1 MTDIRMPEKRRL
13 QVVVCGGGIA
23 GMTLSLALARRGQ
36 RVTLIERDATP
47 RPELVTD
54 AAGWHRTGVA
64 QLHQPHAFLAR
75 IHAELRAELPDILDA
90 FRAAGALDA
99 DLPGGL
105 RSFWARRGTVEWA
118 LRRQVEAEP
127 GVHVRIGAVSAVEA
141 SGGRAVGVR
150 LDSGTLVPAD
160 LVVDCGGRWGRVT
173 SGLAEDAVDE
183 PADEVYHS
191 RRYRLRPGRHFA
203 PVNRGVI
210 GVEEAD
216 GYALLIFPHD
226 AGTFTTVFTRL
237 PDDTALAA
245 LSGVA
250 AFEAAARAVPLG
262 AAWTDPEFAEPISG
276 VTVMGG
282 LRNIFRPLGPGAP
295 LGLHTVGDS
304 LCVTNP
310 HFGRGSS
317 LAVAHAVRL
326 ARAVAEDPAD
336 PAAWRERVDAWVAGE
351 LRVWFDECRAID
363 TARAAAWRE
372 VMAGGAARP
381 VPPGA
386 GPRPAG
392 TGSLPRFMFLAA
404 AGADPDVGLAVFR
417 HMHLADPPELL
428 DELAPRVLELF
439 GAGWRPSRP
448 PGVPSRADLVAAI
461 AAAARPLGEGLV
473 QAG

>member
-1 MTDIRMPEKRRL
+1 MTENRMPENRRL
-13 QVVVCGGGIA
+13 QVVVRGGGIA
-23 GMTLSLALARRGQ
+23 GMTLSLALARQGH
-36 RVTLIERDATP
+36 RVTLVERDASP
-47 RPELVTD
+47 RPERVAD

-75 IHAELRAELPDILDA
+75 MHAELRAELPDVLDA
-90 FRAAGALDA
+90 FRAAGAVDA

-105 RSFWARRGTVEWA
+105 RSFWARRSTVEWA
-118 LRRQVEAEP
+118 LRRQVEAAP
-127 GVHVRIGAVSAVEA
+127 GVQVRVGAVSAVEA

-150 LDSGTLVPAD
+150 LEGGALVAAD
-160 LVVDCGGRWGRVT
+160 LVADCGGRRARVT
-173 SGLAEDAVDE
+173 AGLAGDGTVDE

-191 RRYRLRPGRHFA
+191 RRYRLLPGRRFG

-226 AGTFTTVFTRL
+226 AGMFTVAFTRL

-245 LSGVA
+245 LTGVA

-262 AAWTDPEFAEPISG
+262 AAWTDPEFAEPVSG

-282 LRNIFRPLGPGAP
+282 LRNIFRPLGPDAP

-317 LAVAHAVRL
+317 LAVAHALQL
-326 ARAVAEDPAD
+326 ARAVAEDPVD
-336 PAAWRERVDAWVAGE
+336 PAAWRGRVDAWVAGE

-381 VPPGA
+381 APPGA
-386 GPRPAG
+386 GP
-392 TGSLPRFMFLAA
+392 LPRFMILAA
-404 AGADPDVGLAVFR
+404 AGADPDIGRAVFR
-417 HMHLADPPELL
+417 HMHLADPPDLL
-428 DELAPRVLELF
+428 DEVIPRVRELF
-439 GAGWRPSRP
+439 GAGWRPSRAA
-448 PGVPSRADLVAAI
+448 GVPTRAELVEAIATAAGPLGGDLVETG
-461 AAAARPLGEGLV
+461 RYGT
-473 QAG
+473 